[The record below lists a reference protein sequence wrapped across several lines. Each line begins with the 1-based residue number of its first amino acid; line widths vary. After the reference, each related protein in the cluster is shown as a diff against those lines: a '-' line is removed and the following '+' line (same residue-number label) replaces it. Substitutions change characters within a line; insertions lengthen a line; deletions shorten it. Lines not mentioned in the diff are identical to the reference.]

1 MNHKIYLFSLAIAT
15 ILAFVSCADDV
26 SQDSGSYVGV
36 SPLAVYASINGNAS
50 TRAARTEIDDVW
62 SYTGFAENDDM
73 GFYSSGGRWPEN
85 NGKEDFVNQKLRYDG
100 TKFSDPDDT
109 EFSPIHMNGSQ
120 IFMYFPYDENIDKE
134 SGMPLRDNTTPPARC
149 VDFLSS
155 NSITLEG
162 VVNGK
167 DVALFGA
174 FEHTFSEL
182 IIMRGEGFDSPPE
195 GCERI
200 TVVLSEPYTHIK
212 INYTSTDDTWSCT
225 PELFFS
231 GDSDKKEEA
240 RRWDAWKGGNYGITT
255 QNPVGTPAWY
265 VIVPTLPGKRSLVE
279 YIELYDNEGN
289 LLHVSSLR
297 LSGGN
302 TKYVDSSWRYPMEIT
317 MKELVP
323 TVNPFPIIPWEKDV
337 DLTDSRKRGI
347 NNEDEFVQWVLDY
360 NVYQHD
366 PTDQEKISTLLKY
379 GDTFTDNNGDSRTWH
394 FYLLSDLDL
403 SDYDIALSKKEG
415 EPKEVI
421 IQELRDTLD
430 GISTTLVNSR
440 FINHTIKGLQKSFIN
455 KLAENGVV
463 QNIDFIEPEVI
474 NSESSTTPAGI
485 IANSMEGAAVINCT
499 IDNGTMFNPAGPAGM
514 ITGTMKDGKIIG
526 CTVSGFLKA
535 GSTAP
540 GTAAELVGKEP
551 EGNCTISGNN
561 VKMDS
566 GN

>member
-1 MNHKIYLFSLAIAT
+1 M
-15 ILAFVSCADDV
+15 C
-26 SQDSGSYVGV
+26 
-36 SPLAVYASINGNAS
+36 
-50 TRAARTEIDDVW
+50 
-62 SYTGFAENDDM
+62 
-73 GFYSSGGRWPEN
+73 
-85 NGKEDFVNQKLRYDG
+85 
-100 TKFSDPDDT
+100 
-109 EFSPIHMNGSQ
+109 
-120 IFMYFPYDENIDKE
+120 
-134 SGMPLRDNTTPPARC
+134 
-149 VDFLSS
+149 
-155 NSITLEG
+155 
-162 VVNGK
+162 
-167 DVALFGA
+167 
-174 FEHTFSEL
+174 
-182 IIMRGEGFDSPPE
+182 
-195 GCERI
+195 
-200 TVVLSEPYTHIK
+200 
-212 INYTSTDDTWSCT
+212 
-225 PELFFS
+225 S
-231 GDSDKKEEA
+231 GDSDKEEA

-289 LLHVSSLR
+289 FLHVSSLR

-360 NVYQHD
+360 NAYQHA
-366 PTDQEKISTLLKY
+366 PTDQEKISALLKY

-440 FINHTIKGLQKSFIN
+440 FINHTIKGLQKSFTN

-499 IDNGTMFNPAGPAGM
+499 IDNGTMLYPAGPAGM